1 MSGGAA
7 FPGRSQTGL
16 AQEAAQGLAAEGEAL
31 DLAKFFAEVVIVEA
45 GIGGACQTDDGLPYA
60 GRQAAGARSSAVG
73 VGPRR
78 PPPLPP
84 ALFLLPARNWKS
96 RSLVA
101 VPSDSTRM
109 SFLSWGDIFT
119 LLLRGDR
126 IMELRHRNHFTVSR
140 TGEMGVCW
148 VPSFEVKKGDLC

>member
-31 DLAKFFAEVVIVEA
+31 DLAKFFAEVVIVET

-73 VGPRR
+73 VRQSR
-78 PPPLPP
+78 LS
-84 ALFLLPARNWKS
+84 LLPQTFLEAPDLTDAQREQFGAS
-96 RSLVA
+96 RKRSEEHT
-101 VPSDSTRM
+101 S
-109 SFLSWGDIFT
+109 
-119 LLLRGDR
+119 
-126 IMELRHRNHFTVSR
+126 ELQ
-140 TGEMGVCW
+140 
-148 VPSFEVKKGDLC
+148 